1 MSGFMQLQVWRENAV
16 ETESGCAMPETDWTP
31 EDGPRVGQPMR
42 AWWGCYSAP
51 GYMDRTETCGPFASP
66 AEAAR
71 KTFELFGDDERGSED
86 RAELARILRQIRG
99 AK

>member
-1 MSGFMQLQVWRENAV
+1 MRLQVWAE
-16 ETESGCAMPETDWTP
+16 PEHNGLPISEADEQP
-31 EDGPRVGQPMR
+31 EHIGPKV
-42 AWWGCYSAP
+42 WWGQYSAP